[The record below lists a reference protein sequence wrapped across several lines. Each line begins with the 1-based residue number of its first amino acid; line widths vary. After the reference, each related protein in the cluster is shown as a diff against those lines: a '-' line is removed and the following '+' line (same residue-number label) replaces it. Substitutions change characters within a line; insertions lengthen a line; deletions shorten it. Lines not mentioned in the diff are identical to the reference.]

1 MTILAAADRLLEWL
15 FMPAEKREH
24 PSTIGEIWLHSA
36 GLLSSGVSGVDVNEQ
51 IAMTYTAVWAC
62 VRILAESVASLPLIV
77 YRRLPDGGKERA
89 VNHPLY
95 TLLHDLPNAENTSV
109 EIREMLQAH
118 LALWGNAYCEKEFDR
133 AGRLIA
139 LWPLRPDLV
148 TVKRESGV
156 LVYDVHLPSGGTQ
169 RLMAE
174 RVMHIRGLTH
184 DGMVGYSPIR
194 QAREAIA
201 LGLAT
206 QQFGS
211 AFFGNGARPG
221 GVLEYPGVL
230 SDKARTNLLESWD
243 AMYKGVNNAQRVAIL
258 EEGMKYSAIGIPP
271 EDAQFLE
278 TRKFQVTEIARIFRI
293 PPHMLAD
300 LDRATFSNIEHQSLE
315 FVVHTLR
322 PWLVRWEQAINRD
335 LFRPDERG
343 IYFAEHL
350 IDGLLRGDIQSRY
363 QAYAIGRQQGFLSA
377 NDIRALENMNPVEH
391 GDIYLVPL
399 NMVPASQVG
408 MSPTLEAEPAQER
421 ACECGH
427 EHRTVAAQE
436 TRARARQIALGR
448 QRLARAY
455 QRMFE
460 DVGRR
465 VFNREIADVRRQ
477 IKAQKRN
484 AHQFALWL
492 NDFYLEHQE
501 FWKRQILPL
510 LLTYAD
516 QIGVDVA
523 NELEREPITSNE
535 VRDFIDDYV
544 ATLARTESNSS
555 FNQLRALLE
564 NALEANEDPYEAVG
578 KRLDEWEATRAEKF
592 AVHESR
598 NSMYAIVGAMYAI
611 SQVVRTMWVANGDSC
626 PFCLALDGKTISLD
640 EVFLEAGVDFQPEGA
655 DTPLNV
661 RSNRSHPP
669 IHNGCDCGIV
679 AVVER

>member
-1 MTILAAADRLLEWL
+1 MTILAVADQWLNRL
-15 FMPAEKREH
+15 FTPTEKREH
-24 PSTIGEIWLHSA
+24 PSRIGEIWLRSV
-36 GLLSSGVSGVDVNEQ
+36 GLWSDTASGVNVNEQ

-62 VRILAESVASLPLIV
+62 VRILAESVASLPLVV
-77 YRRLPDGGKERA
+77 YRRLPNGGKERA
-89 VNHPLY
+89 PDHRLY
-95 TLLHDLPNAENTSV
+95 GLLHDLPNSENTSV
-109 EIREMLQAH
+109 ELREMLQAH
-118 LALWGNAYCEKEFDR
+118 LALWGNAYCEKEFDQ
-133 AGRLIA
+133 AGRVVA

-148 TVKRESGV
+148 RVERVAGE
-156 LVYDVHLPSGGTQ
+156 LVYEINMPSGGRQ
-169 RLMAE
+169 ILPAE

-184 DGMVGYSPIR
+184 DGMIGYSPIC

-221 GVLEYPGVL
+221 GVLEHPGAL
-230 SDKARTNLLESWD
+230 SDKARKNLLESWEN
-243 AMYKGVNNAQRVAIL
+243 MHSGLQNAQRVAIL
-258 EEGMKYSAIGIPP
+258 EEGMKYAPIGIPP
-271 EDAQFLE
+271 EEAQFLE

-335 LFRPDERG
+335 LFLPEERKT
-343 IYFAEHL
+343 YFAEHL

-363 QAYAIGRQQGFLSA
+363 QAYATGRQQGFLSA
-377 NDIRALENMNPVEH
+377 NDIRAMENMNPIDN

-399 NMVPASQVG
+399 NMVPANQIG
-408 MSPTLEAEPAQER
+408 MSASPKSEQAQER
-421 ACECGH
+421 ACDCEH
-427 EHRTVAAQE
+427 EHRSIE
-436 TRARARQIALGR
+436 TRAGARGVALRR

-477 IKAQKRN
+477 IKSQKRN

-492 NDFYLEHQE
+492 NDFYREHQE

-516 QIGVDVA
+516 QVGVNVA
-523 NELEREPITSNE
+523 EELGREPITSNE
-535 VRDFIDDYV
+535 IRQFIDDYV
-544 ATLARTESNSS
+544 TNLARNECNSS
-555 FNQLRALLE
+555 FNQLRALIE
-564 NALEANEDPYEAVG
+564 QALEGNEDPYEAVDT
-578 KRLDEWEATRAEKF
+578 RLSEWYETRADKF
-592 AVHESR
+592 ALHESR
-598 NSMYAIVGAMYAI
+598 NSMYAFVGAMYGI
-611 SQVVRTMWVANGDSC
+611 SQVTRTMWVANGDSC
-626 PFCLALDGKTISLD
+626 PFCLALDGQTISL
-640 EVFLEAGVDFQPEGA
+640 E
-655 DTPLNV
+655 
-661 RSNRSHPP
+661 
-669 IHNGCDCGIV
+669 
-679 AVVER
+679 